1 MANHN
6 AYRIVSRNG
15 DCKYSVGTASKVV
28 SVAGVAFGGRQPV
41 VIAGPCTVESLEQT
55 LEIALEVKNCGAH
68 MLRGGAFKPRTSP
81 YDFQG
86 LGEEGLKILAAVREQ
101 TGLPV
106 VTEVLDVRL
115 VELVGRYADMLQ
127 VGSRNMQCFPLLT
140 ELGKLG
146 KPVLLKRGMAATLQE
161 WLCAAEYI
169 AKEGN
174 TQIVLCERGIRSF
187 GAGEYSRFCLDL
199 SVVKAVREATYL
211 PVIVDPSHATGRA
224 DMVPWAA
231 QAALGF
237 GADGLLIEVMG
248 ARTPRSQ
255 LRCDPDQAIRPAT
268 FQKLMNKIHK
278 MGKTEEE
285 DLMERKTSAALA

>member
-1 MANHN
+1 MANHD

-15 DCKYSVGTASKVV
+15 GGKHSLGTARRVV
-28 SVAGVAFGGRQPV
+28 SVAGVAFGGRRPV

-55 LEIALEVKNCGAH
+55 LEIALEVKSCGAE

-86 LGEEGLKILAAVREQ
+86 LGEDGLKILAEVREL

-115 VELVGRYADMLQ
+115 VELVGHYADMLQ

-199 SVVKAVREATYL
+199 NVVTAVREATYL
-211 PVIVDPSHATGRA
+211 PVIVDPSHSTGRA
-224 DMVPWAA
+224 DMVPWAS
-231 QAALGF
+231 QAAIGC
-237 GADGLLIEVMG
+237 GADGLIIEVMG
-248 ARTPRSQ
+248 ARISRSR
-255 LRCDPDQAIRPAT
+255 LRCDADQAIRPAT
-268 FQKLMNKIHK
+268 LQKLMDKIRQIA
-278 MGKTEEE
+278 KTEETE
-285 DLMERKTSAALA
+285 LMERKTSAAVV